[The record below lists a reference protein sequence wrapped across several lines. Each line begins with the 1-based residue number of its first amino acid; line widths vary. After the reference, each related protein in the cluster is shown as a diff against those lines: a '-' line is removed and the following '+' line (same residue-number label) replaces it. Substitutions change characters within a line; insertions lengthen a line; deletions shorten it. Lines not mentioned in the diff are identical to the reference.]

1 MEMVHP
7 SMFVETVIEMNKDF
21 DTYFIEEMIV
31 SRVSPADFDAIVRE
45 LSFHASSNEMNGAK
59 YAINF
64 IKAL

>member
-21 DTYFIEEMIV
+21 DVYFIEEMIV
-31 SRVSPADFDAIVRE
+31 SRVSPADFDAIVSE
-45 LSFHASSNEMNGAK
+45 LSFHVSSNEMNGAK